1 MTVEQR
7 LENILASA
15 GVDTKKVSLESSLS
29 DLGIDSLDLVEM
41 IMNIEEEFGI
51 EFGNDE
57 LNQLNQVKSVGEV
70 ISLIKAKL

>member
-15 GVDTKKVSLESSLS
+15 GVDTKTVSLESSLS